1 MCIYYRLQICWES
14 QNPIF
19 KFLHSLSPSPTAC
32 MQAPWTFLA
41 RRRTIVIIMVDTI
54 TLPSSRRVIV
64 KLLWG
69 SSVSPHPLWTQ
80 LAPKY
85 LEFCLLDHW
94 SESLEKSLKFSWKQH
109 SSIQR
114 MPKKDG
120 WNWADGRG
128 CENQCWR
135 AETWKYA
142 WNNPHNSLKR
152 QNHPSGS
159 TKSKQLD
166 QMGVAGKAQ
175 AAATGIR
182 VEIPEK
188 KGRHSSPSP
197 HDPINTLCTHSL
209 AVCLPN
215 FPNPLPLL
223 QFFFFSHL

>member
-32 MQAPWTFLA
+32 MQNPWTFLT

-114 MPKKDG
+114 MPKKMVETRQVEEDAKI
-120 WNWADGRG
+120 NAEEHEP
-128 CENQCWR
+128 ENMSERIHTHLW
-135 AETWKYA
+135 
-142 WNNPHNSLKR
+142 
-152 QNHPSGS
+152 
-159 TKSKQLD
+159 
-166 QMGVAGKAQ
+166 
-175 AAATGIR
+175 
-182 VEIPEK
+182 
-188 KGRHSSPSP
+188 KGRIIHQGPPRANSWIRWEWLGK
-197 HDPINTLCTHSL
+197 HKQQQQE
-209 AVCLPN
+209 
-215 FPNPLPLL
+215 FG
-223 QFFFFSHL
+223 